1 MLPPATTASTVRAA
15 GPASAGRLPGTPFV
29 RSLVD
34 VHGASS
40 RCFARRLRRFP
51 GLVAPGFTLIELLVV
66 IAIIAILAALL
77 LPALS
82 TAKEHARRTA
92 CLNNLRQFIL
102 AATLYAGDH
111 QDKLP
116 RAGTDNRNQDDT
128 HTPVLSSATTNALF
142 QYSGG
147 IRILDCPNL
156 TSAFQ
161 TKKDWR
167 FWQDYGTAIGYHYLG
182 GHSNTP
188 WPPTAGTTNSWVSPQ
203 TASEEPTLVL
213 VADLNVYCYTVMRIV
228 APHTARGPV
237 ILEEP
242 YFDDHPEAFRLTPAT
257 AGSQGGNVGL
267 VDGSVRWKGTS
278 QMRAYRGS
286 QIWDEQGCFGLW

>member
-1 MLPPATTASTVRAA
+1 MLPPATTASTARA
-15 GPASAGRLPGTPFV
+15 GDPLTAGRDPDSPFAVSVLGIHGTSGG
-29 RSLVD
+29 RS
-34 VHGASS
+34 G
-40 RCFARRLRRFP
+40 RQTGRFP
-51 GLVAPGFTLIELLVV
+51 CWATSGFTLIELLVV

-147 IRILDCPNL
+147 IKILDCPNL

-161 TKKDWR
+161 NKKDWR

-182 GHSNTP
+182 GHPNTP
-188 WPPTAGTTNSWVSPQ
+188 WPPTQSTTNSWISPQ

-228 APHTARGPV
+228 APHTPRGPV

-242 YFDDHPEAFRLTPAT
+242 YFDDHPEAFSLTPAT
-257 AGSQGGNVGL
+257 AGGEGGNVGL

-278 QMRAYRGS
+278 QMRVYLGS
-286 QIWDEQGCFGLW
+286 QIWGDQGAFGLW